1 HPHPHSH
8 THSHMPPERARDALL
23 PRNLLMLGISGG
35 ILPCP
40 TALVLLLAAIS
51 FRNIP
56 LGLVLVLAFSVGL
69 AGILTAIG
77 LLVDFRGVDVG
88 CATMQPG
95 PSSAVECFRRYW
107 RAFPNLRIVAGDRIA
122 QGSQVAVA
130 WCARGTHEGTFMHIP
145 ATGRRVTLRG
155 VSFFTVRD

>member
-1 HPHPHSH
+1 
-8 THSHMPPERARDALL
+8 
-23 PRNLLMLGISGG
+23 
-35 ILPCP
+35 
-40 TALVLLLAAIS
+40 
-51 FRNIP
+51 
-56 LGLVLVLAFSVGL
+56 
-69 AGILTAIG
+69 
-77 LLVDFRGVDVG
+77 
-88 CATMQPG
+88 MQPG

-155 VSFFTVRD
+155 VSFFTVRDGVITHATHTWDVAGFLRAVRLLPDL